1 MNARPEDLADL
12 RRLPTVLRIRLEAVV
27 PLSSFMVDDI
37 SSADAVDDDGANW
50 HLDAVHAREAWAHAV
65 GTGVTVGVLDG
76 GARFT
81 HGALFTTYRGLHDD
95 GRSLDHNYHWF
106 DFVYGQRAPH
116 DTLRGLG
123 TQMIAVAAGAARAGV
138 SVAPGARWMATNT
151 CDRQYGCRER
161 HIIQG
166 IEFLLC
172 PTDLRGRRR
181 NCARGADVVLTA
193 WAGLAGDA
201 SFRHLLYVWSL
212 AGVVPVVGAGDAGPR
227 CSTLSTPAN
236 SALALGVGATDRSGR
251 LAAFSGRGPGLGV
264 FAKYDAALF
273 PTEKPDVV
281 APGAAV
287 RTADVAA
294 DDAYIVASGT
304 HLAAASVAGVVA
316 LVLSALPGAPFTTVH
331 ALLVA
336 SATPPTLATAECV
349 PAGAQFN
356 RTYTPT
362 YGYGHVNAAGAVAL
376 AAPTAKQALA
386 EDGDEGKSAK
396 RRATDT
402 GQPDSYS

>member
-12 RRLPTVLRIRLEAVV
+12 RHLPTVLRIRLEAIV
-27 PLSSFMVDDI
+27 PLSSFMVDDV
-37 SSADAVDDDGANW
+37 SSADDADNDSVNW
-50 HLDAVHAREAWAHAV
+50 HLDAVRAREAWAHAL

-81 HGALFTTYRGLHDD
+81 HEALLATYRGLRAD
-95 GRSLDHNYHWF
+95 GRSVDHNYHWF
-106 DFVYGQRAPH
+106 DFVYDQPAPR
-116 DTLRGLG
+116 DTLRGVG
-123 TQMIAVAAGAARAGV
+123 TQMLAVAAGAGGAGV
-138 SVAPGARWMATNT
+138 SIAPGARWMATST
-151 CDRQYGCRER
+151 CDRQYGCRE
-161 HIIQG
+161 HHVIQG

-172 PTDLRGRRR
+172 PTDLRGRKP
-181 NCARGADVVLTA
+181 NCTRGADVVLTT

-201 SFRHLLYVWSL
+201 SFRHVLYVWSL
-212 AGVVPVVGAGDAGPR
+212 AGVIPVIGAGDAGPQ
-227 CSTLSTPAN
+227 CSTLATPAN

-251 LAAFSGRGPGLGV
+251 LAGFSARGPGLGI

-273 PTEKPDVV
+273 PTEKPDLV

-316 LVLSALPGAPFTTVH
+316 LVLSVLPGAPFTAVH

-336 SATPPTLATAECV
+336 RATPPTFSTDVDAAECE

-376 AAPTAKQALA
+376 AAPTTKLALA
-386 EDGDEGKSAK
+386 VDGHAE
-396 RRATDT
+396 
-402 GQPDSYS
+402 